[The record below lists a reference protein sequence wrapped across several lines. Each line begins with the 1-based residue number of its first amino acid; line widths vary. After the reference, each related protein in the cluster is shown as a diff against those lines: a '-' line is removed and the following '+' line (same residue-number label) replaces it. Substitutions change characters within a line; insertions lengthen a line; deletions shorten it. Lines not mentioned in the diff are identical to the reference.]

1 MTMPLGTITVACDP
15 PHDQDSAMNIALLLL
30 LLLLPGQVP
39 IQPPVPPAAEQPD
52 NQAESDEA
60 RAVAK
65 KLAGEYVFRLDKGTG
80 IELRRE
86 PEPVFRWLLQ
96 LDRRF
101 YSDVYVWTHE
111 GRPEVVAAITNVY
124 GQRRAMETEIH
135 SLSAGLP
142 FLTHNEKV
150 VWEPERP
157 GVELK
162 PVPDAP
168 KPGPT
173 ATSRLKQMRTLSAEY
188 SVTAQYGDSKEQ
200 LRLLPAPVYR
210 YASEKQGVT
219 DGALF
224 AFARGTDP
232 EVFLMFEARKGEGGE
247 EWRHAFVRFVG
258 HASLR
263 AMRDGRE
270 GWQVDAIP
278 GKLNTDPKEPY
289 FGLRTYSNFPVV
301 K

>member
-1 MTMPLGTITVACDP
+1 MYT
-15 PHDQDSAMNIALLLL
+15 ALLLL
-30 LLLLPGQVP
+30 LLLGQAQS
-39 IQPPVPPAAEQPD
+39 QPASTPPAEQPD
-52 NQAESDEA
+52 NKAESDEA
-60 RAVAK
+60 RAVAR
-65 KLAGEYVFRLDKGTG
+65 KLAGEYVFRLDKGSG

-135 SLSAGLP
+135 SLSAGQPL
-142 FLTHNEKV
+142 LTHNEKV
-150 VWEPERP
+150 VWAPERP
-157 GVELK
+157 GVELE
-162 PVPDAP
+162 PISDAP

-173 ATSRLKQMRTLSAEY
+173 AASRLKQMRTLAAEN
-188 SVTAQYGDSKEQ
+188 SVTAQYGNNKEE

-210 YASEKQGVT
+210 YASEKQGVA

-232 EVFLMFEARKGEGGE
+232 EVFLMIEARKSEGSE
-247 EWRHAFVRFVG
+247 EWQYAFVRFVG

-270 GWQVDAIP
+270 VWQVDAIP
-278 GKLNTDPKEPY
+278 AKLNTDPKEPY